1 VSEENIMII
10 IKLRVYRWKVGAPDN
25 VGGTENCLVVDLTT
39 GKAQL
44 DDVPCNSTY
53 QYICEVNIK

>member
-1 VSEENIMII
+1 
-10 IKLRVYRWKVGAPDN
+10 
-25 VGGTENCLVVDLTT
+25 LTT

-53 QYICEVNIK
+53 QYICEVNISEEIFIKY